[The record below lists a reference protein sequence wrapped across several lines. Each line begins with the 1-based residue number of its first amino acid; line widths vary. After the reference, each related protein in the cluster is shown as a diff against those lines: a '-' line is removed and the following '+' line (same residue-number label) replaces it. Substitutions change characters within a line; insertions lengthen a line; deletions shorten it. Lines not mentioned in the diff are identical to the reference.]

1 MSPINKK
8 KLNLL
13 RNKLDKLDNDLLKL
27 IKKRSKLV
35 NEVLK
40 VKIHK
45 KEIIDQKRIKFI
57 LKKIKKKSIQSNIDH
72 KITSRI
78 WKNMIWSFI
87 DYEKRN
93 FKRK

>member
-13 RNKLDKLDNDLLKL
+13 RYKLDMLDNSLLKL

-35 NEVLK
+35 NDVLK
-40 VKIHK
+40 VKTYK
-45 KEIIDQKRIKFI
+45 KEIIDHKRIKFI
-57 LKKIKKKSIQSNIDH
+57 LKKIKKKSIQLKIDP
-72 KITSRI
+72 KITNRI
-78 WKNMIWSFI
+78 WKIMIWSFI

-93 FKRK
+93 FKKK